1 MSIKRRKGIVKMT
14 QISVNPFEGI
24 MEKLHSIELRV
35 EKLTPPQPTAPPPPE
50 ERFVDQKEVA
60 GLYGVSTVSIWQWE
74 KKGFIKSY
82 RIGNLKRFKYTE
94 IINAPK
100 FINRTKKSK

>member
-1 MSIKRRKGIVKMT
+1 MI
-14 QISVNPFEGI
+14 QITSNPFEGI

-35 EKLTPPQPTAPPPPE
+35 EKLTPPQPTPPPLPE
-50 ERFVDQKEVA
+50 EWFLDQKAVA
-60 GLYGVSTVSIWQWE
+60 KLYGVSTVSIWQWE
-74 KKGFIKSY
+74 KNGFIKSY